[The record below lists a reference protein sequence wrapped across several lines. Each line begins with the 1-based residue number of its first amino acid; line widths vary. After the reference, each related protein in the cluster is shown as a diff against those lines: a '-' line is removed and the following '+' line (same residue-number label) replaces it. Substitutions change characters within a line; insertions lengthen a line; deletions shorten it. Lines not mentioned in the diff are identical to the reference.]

1 MAYQQQ
7 GGLTNGPAGS
17 GEHHGPQ
24 GTEYTLQGEH
34 SIRGRDALRPTGAS
48 WASKGDICKSQ
59 TNLATFIKALCAFSR
74 SNGTTTS
81 VLATPGTLSALR

>member
-7 GGLTNGPAGS
+7 GGLSNGPAGS

-34 SIRGRDALRPTGAS
+34 LEAQTERVKSHMERFGAQ
-48 WASKGDICKSQ
+48 WNVRL
-59 TNLATFIKALCAFSR
+59 TWE
-74 SNGTTTS
+74 
-81 VLATPGTLSALR
+81 TLHRCHAIPPDRMA